1 MDVPPKNSLESHP
14 LNLTALFKKDLVA
27 LKGFFSEEVLSLV
40 ENNIDFLM
48 KDYVA
53 WQRALVAM
61 TKNLGVKYDSI
72 ASIPGIIEKVSFE
85 NVEKKFSTENPKK
98 IILGIAGP
106 GAVGKET
113 IKKDLG
119 FNMVINT
126 STRQKRDYESHGEH
140 YHFVSDAE
148 FKKIA
153 SENGF
158 VVSMKREGRGQYGI
172 QKKDI
177 AKVLLE
183 SKVVMIEEN
192 PVNLTGLSVHIILF
206 NKKSEIMICKRS
218 SNKKTYPN
226 KITSSAGGHVEQGES
241 YKAAAIRELKEELGI
256 KAFLKDLGRFNV
268 ITSKERTIHHLFM
281 GKVNKKVSAD
291 PNEIASY
298 YFSPLKTIKSDIAL
312 HPRKYAKPFHE
323 AFKCYL
329 KYI

>member
-72 ASIPGIIEKVSFE
+72 A
-85 NVEKKFSTENPKK
+85 
-98 IILGIAGP
+98 
-106 GAVGKET
+106 
-113 IKKDLG
+113 
-119 FNMVINT
+119 
-126 STRQKRDYESHGEH
+126 
-140 YHFVSDAE
+140 
-148 FKKIA
+148 
-153 SENGF
+153 
-158 VVSMKREGRGQYGI
+158 
-172 QKKDI
+172 
-177 AKVLLE
+177 
-183 SKVVMIEEN
+183 
-192 PVNLTGLSVHIILF
+192 ILF